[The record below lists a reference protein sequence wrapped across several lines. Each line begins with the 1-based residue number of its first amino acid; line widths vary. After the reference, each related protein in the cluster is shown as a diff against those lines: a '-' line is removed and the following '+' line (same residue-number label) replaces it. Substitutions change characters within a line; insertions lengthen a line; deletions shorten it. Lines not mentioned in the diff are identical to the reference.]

1 MKLTRRGFNRH
12 RQPCVLVLQ
21 APGGED
27 EDGESGIALRL
38 DLAALRAMGVP
49 AGLV

>member
-12 RQPCVLVLQ
+12 RQPCVLVLR

-38 DLAALRAMGVP
+38 DLAALGATGVP
-49 AGLV
+49 AGLA